1 MKGYIKISKIET
13 SLNALSFVTK
23 SIPQA
28 SMKTKV
34 PLVCVNHATR
44 LLSLVHVGDCWNY
57 ALEAIIN
64 CIIII
69 PGSLLMFICLCYN
82 CNGLCGGLPSSML
95 TASGGKHICSACLV
109 KLGRVEEALEVFD
122 RAQTTAPEARDA
134 LLTYYQ

>member
-1 MKGYIKISKIET
+1 MKGYIKIRRIET
-13 SLNALSFVTK
+13 SPKALSSMTK

-34 PLVCVNHATR
+34 PLVSENHATR
-44 LLSLVHVGDCWNY
+44 LLSLVQVGDYWNY

-95 TASGGKHICSACLV
+95 TASGGKPICRCGV
-109 KLGRVEEALEVFD
+109 
-122 RAQTTAPEARDA
+122 
-134 LLTYYQ
+134 